1 MIVPI
6 GSGQRQAQPLPEG
19 EKIELTLAQ
28 AIEFAL
34 RNALDLD
41 VASLSYQRTG
51 FSIGVG
57 PGVFDP
63 NLTASVSAT
72 SRETPTTSSFQ
83 APASKSQR
91 FDLGIGGLTQF
102 GTEYSLGFGGV
113 RSDSPTKTTIPGYV
127 EINPT
132 FSSALTA
139 SVTQPILRGFG
150 RDVNTRL
157 VVQSRLAQDA
167 SAWDFVASVQTA
179 VQLVENAYWD
189 LVYANANLES
199 KKEALDRAND
209 FNRIT
214 KIKIDVG
221 ALAPIEIVQT
231 EVTIAQREQEII
243 LAEGQIGDAQD
254 RLKRLLNVTDLSTW
268 SRPIVP
274 TDKPAEEKIEI
285 DVEAGIRSAIEV
297 RPEVK
302 QALVNIESKKIS
314 LVYNRNELKPRLD
327 ARGAYGLSGV
337 GFNNDVVKEGS
348 SYSDAFSQIGSWDY
362 PNWSIGLN
370 FAVPLR
376 NRTAKANAAIA
387 ATDLELAVTN
397 LALLKQNLSLE
408 VRTAARNVDTARRS
422 VAAAKKARELAD
434 RNLDAERKKFDNG
447 MTTSFTVA
455 QVQNDLTTA
464 RSNEL
469 LAIAGYLKSMVSWHK
484 AVGDLLPDQ
493 ERRAGRPARVD
504 GEDRRRRGRARERRR
519 TRRRPDGA
527 GRAGAGDLS
536 LLRARRNLHEPRE
549 HVRGA
554 RPPSHLVAP
563 AAPLARRDRGR
574 RPRLDPEDRHGADVP
589 RDVRGPRR
597 EDGAVDVGPADP
609 RDGRPFRPDVPRRPR
624 PGRSRPRR

>member
-1 MIVPI
+1 MNIDDRERRFPRRAAAAALLALTPFWNGTALATDAGNRVVVPI

-19 EKIELTLAQ
+19 ERIELTLAQ
-28 AIEFAL
+28 AIELAL

-41 VASLSYQRTG
+41 VASLSYQRSG
-51 FSIGVG
+51 FGIGAAEG
-57 PGVFDP
+57 IFDP
-63 NLTASVSAT
+63 NVTASASAS

-83 APASKSQR
+83 SPASTSQR
-91 FDLGIGGLTQF
+91 FDFGIGGLTEL
-102 GTEYSLGFGGV
+102 GTEYSLGFGGT
-113 RSDSPTKTTIPGYV
+113 RSDSPTRTTIPGYV

-132 FSSALTA
+132 FSTGLTA
-139 SVTQPILRGFG
+139 SVNQPLLRGFG

-157 VVQSRLAQDA
+157 VVQSRLLQDS

-189 LVYANANLES
+189 LVYALANLDS
-199 KKEALDRAND
+199 KREALDRAND

-268 SRPIVP
+268 NRPIVP

-285 DVEAGIRSAIEV
+285 DVEAGIRSALDV

-302 QALVNIESKKIS
+302 QALVNIESRKVS

-327 ARGAYGLSGV
+327 ARGTYGLSGV
-337 GFNNDVVKEGS
+337 GFNNDTVKDGS

-370 FAVPLR
+370 FSVPLR

-397 LALLKQNLSLE
+397 LALLKQNVALE

-484 AVGDLLPDQ
+484 AVGDLLPTKNV
-493 ERRAGRPARVD
+493 ELAGLPVSMEKTAEE
-504 GEDRRRRGRARERRR
+504 G
-519 TRRRPDGA
+519 
-527 GRAGAGDLS
+527 
-536 LLRARRNLHEPRE
+536 
-549 HVRGA
+549 
-554 RPPSHLVAP
+554 
-563 AAPLARRDRGR
+563 
-574 RPRLDPEDRHGADVP
+574 
-589 RDVRGPRR
+589 
-597 EDGAVDVGPADP
+597 
-609 RDGRPFRPDVPRRPR
+609 
-624 PGRSRPRR
+624 SRP

>member
-1 MIVPI
+1 LKIEDRERRFPRRAAAAALLALTPFWNGAALAVDAGARISVPI
-6 GSGQRQAQPLPEG
+6 GSGQRQAQALPEG
-19 EKIELTLAQ
+19 EKIELSLAQ
-28 AIEFAL
+28 AIELAL

-41 VASLSYQRTG
+41 VASLSYQRSG
-51 FSIGVG
+51 FGIGAAAG
-57 PGVFDP
+57 LFDP
-63 NLTASVSAT
+63 SVTAGVSAS

-83 APASKSQR
+83 APASQSQR
-91 FDLGIGGLTQF
+91 FDLGIGGLTEL

-132 FSSALTA
+132 FSSSLTA
-139 SVTQPILRGFG
+139 TVTQPLLRGFG

-157 VVQSRLAQDA
+157 VVQSRLAQDS
-167 SAWDFVASVQTA
+167 SAWDFVATVQNA

-189 LVYANANLES
+189 LVYANANLEA
-199 KKEALDRAND
+199 KREALERAVD

-254 RLKRLLNVTDLSTW
+254 RLKRLLNVTDLSAW
-268 SRPIVP
+268 NRPIVP
-274 TDKPAEEKIEI
+274 TDKPSEEKVEI
-285 DVEAGIRSAIEV
+285 DVEAGIRSALEV

-302 QALVNIESKKIS
+302 QALVDIESRKINV
-314 LVYNRNELKPRLD
+314 VYNRNELKPRLD
-327 ARGAYGLSGV
+327 ARGTYGLSGV
-337 GFNNDVVKEGS
+337 GFNNDAVKEGS

-370 FAVPLR
+370 FSVPLR

-387 ATDLELAVTN
+387 ATDLELANTN
-397 LALLKQNLSLE
+397 LALLKQNLALE

-469 LAIAGYLKSMVSWHK
+469 LAIAGYLKSMVAWHK
-484 AVGDLLPDQ
+484 AVGDLLPSKNV
-493 ERRAGRPARVD
+493 EVAGLPVASMEKSAEV
-504 GEDRRRRGRARERRR
+504 E
-519 TRRRPDGA
+519 
-527 GRAGAGDLS
+527 
-536 LLRARRNLHEPRE
+536 
-549 HVRGA
+549 A
-554 RPPSHLVAP
+554 RP
-563 AAPLARRDRGR
+563 
-574 RPRLDPEDRHGADVP
+574 
-589 RDVRGPRR
+589 
-597 EDGAVDVGPADP
+597 
-609 RDGRPFRPDVPRRPR
+609 
-624 PGRSRPRR
+624 

>member
-1 MIVPI
+1 MNIDNRECRFPRRAAAAALLALTPFWNGTALGTDAGTRVVVPI

-19 EKIELTLAQ
+19 DRIELSLPQ
-28 AIEFAL
+28 AIELAL

-51 FSIGVG
+51 FGIGAASG
-57 PGVFDP
+57 IFDP
-63 NLTASVSAT
+63 SVTASVNTS

-91 FDLGIGGLTQF
+91 FDLGIGGLTEL
-102 GTEYSLGFGGV
+102 GTQYSLGFGGV

-132 FSSALTA
+132 FSAGLTA
-139 SVTQPILRGFG
+139 SVTQPLLQGFG

-189 LVYANANLES
+189 LVYALANLDS
-199 KKEALDRAND
+199 KKEGLDRAND

-214 KIKIDVG
+214 RIKIDVG
-221 ALAPIEIVQT
+221 ALAPIEVVQT

-268 SRPIVP
+268 NRPIVP
-274 TDKPAEEKIEI
+274 TDKPGEEKVEI
-285 DVEAGIRSAIEV
+285 DVEAGIRSALEV

-302 QALVNIESKKIS
+302 QALIDIESRKIS

-327 ARGAYGLSGV
+327 AKGAYGLSGV

-370 FAVPLR
+370 FAIPLR
-376 NRTAKANAAIA
+376 NRTAKANVAIA
-387 ATDLELAVTN
+387 LTDLELSRTG
-397 LALLKQNLSLE
+397 LALLKQNITLE

-422 VAAAKKARELAD
+422 VAAARKARELAD
-434 RNLDAERKKFDNG
+434 RNLDAEQKKFDNG

-469 LAIAGYLKSMVSWHK
+469 LAIAGYLKSMVSWHR
-484 AVGDLLPDQ
+484 AVGDLLPTKHV
-493 ERRAGRPARVD
+493 EIAGLPVSMD
-504 GEDRRRRGRARERRR
+504 K
-519 TRRRPDGA
+519 GA
-527 GRAGAGDLS
+527 
-536 LLRARRNLHEPRE
+536 EE
-549 HVRGA
+549 GA
-554 RPPSHLVAP
+554 RP
-563 AAPLARRDRGR
+563 
-574 RPRLDPEDRHGADVP
+574 
-589 RDVRGPRR
+589 
-597 EDGAVDVGPADP
+597 
-609 RDGRPFRPDVPRRPR
+609 
-624 PGRSRPRR
+624 

>member
-1 MIVPI
+1 LNIDDRERRFPRRAAAAALLALTPFWSGAALAADPGARVIVPI

-51 FSIGVG
+51 FSIGSAE
-57 PGVFDP
+57 GVFDP
-63 NLTASVSAT
+63 NLTASAEVT

-91 FDLGIGGLTQF
+91 FDLGIGGLTEF
-102 GTEYSLGFGGV
+102 GTEYSLGFAGV

-132 FSSALTA
+132 FSSGMTA
-139 SVTQPILRGFG
+139 SVNQPLLRGFG

-231 EVTIAQREQEII
+231 EVTVAQREQEII

-274 TDKPAEEKIEI
+274 TDKPAEERVEI

-302 QALVNIESKKIS
+302 QALIDIESKKIS

-327 ARGAYGLSGV
+327 ARGGYGLSGV
-337 GFNNDVVKEGS
+337 GYNNDLVTDGS
-348 SYSDAFSQIGSWDY
+348 RYFDAFSQIGSWDY
-362 PNWSIGLN
+362 PNWSAGLY
-370 FAVPLR
+370 FSVPLR

-387 ATDLELAVTN
+387 ATDLDLARTN

-455 QVQNDLTTA
+455 QVQNDLTSA

-469 LAIAGYLKSMVSWHK
+469 LAIAGYLKAMVSWHK
-484 AVGDLLPDQ
+484 AVGDLLPTKNV
-493 ERRAGRPARVD
+493 ELAGLPVSMEKTAK
-504 GEDRRRRGRARERRR
+504 E
-519 TRRRPDGA
+519 GA
-527 GRAGAGDLS
+527 Q
-536 LLRARRNLHEPRE
+536 P
-549 HVRGA
+549 
-554 RPPSHLVAP
+554 
-563 AAPLARRDRGR
+563 
-574 RPRLDPEDRHGADVP
+574 
-589 RDVRGPRR
+589 
-597 EDGAVDVGPADP
+597 
-609 RDGRPFRPDVPRRPR
+609 
-624 PGRSRPRR
+624 

>member
-1 MIVPI
+1 MNIDDRERRFPRRAAAAALLALTPFWNGAALATDPGARVIVPI
-6 GSGQRQAQPLPEG
+6 GSGQRQAQPLPAG

-51 FSIGVG
+51 FSIGSAS
-57 PGVFDP
+57 GVFDP
-63 NLTASVSAT
+63 NVTAALNAT

-91 FDLGIGGLTQF
+91 FDLGINGLTEI
-102 GTEYSLGFGGV
+102 GTQYSLGFAGV

-132 FSSALTA
+132 LSSGLTA
-139 SVTQPILRGFG
+139 SVTQPLLQGFG
-150 RDVNTRL
+150 RDVNTTL
-157 VVQSRLAQDA
+157 VVQARLGQDA
-167 SAWDFVASVQTA
+167 SAWDFVASVQNA

-274 TDKPAEEKIEI
+274 TDRPAEEKIEI

-302 QALVNIESKKIS
+302 QALINIESKKVS
-314 LVYNRNELKPRLD
+314 VAYNRNQLKPRLD
-327 ARGAYGLSGV
+327 AKGAYGLSGV
-337 GFNNDVVKEGS
+337 GYNNDVVKEGS
-348 SYSDAFSQIGSWDY
+348 SYSDAFSQIWSFDY

-370 FAVPLR
+370 FAIPLG

-387 ATDLELAVTN
+387 ATDLDLATTN

-469 LAIAGYLKSMVSWHK
+469 LAISGYLKAMVSWHK
-484 AVGDLLPDQ
+484 AVGDLLSVKNV
-493 ERRAGRPARVD
+493 EVAGLPSTMQKPVA
-504 GEDRRRRGRARERRR
+504 EE
-519 TRRRPDGA
+519 
-527 GRAGAGDLS
+527 
-536 LLRARRNLHEPRE
+536 
-549 HVRGA
+549 GA
-554 RPPSHLVAP
+554 RP
-563 AAPLARRDRGR
+563 
-574 RPRLDPEDRHGADVP
+574 
-589 RDVRGPRR
+589 
-597 EDGAVDVGPADP
+597 
-609 RDGRPFRPDVPRRPR
+609 
-624 PGRSRPRR
+624 

>member
-1 MIVPI
+1 LKIDDRERRFPRRAAAAALLALTPFWNGAALATGAVGVVTVPI
-6 GSGQRQAQPLPEG
+6 ESGKRQAQPLPDG
-19 EKIELTLAQ
+19 EKIELSLSQ
-28 AIEFAL
+28 AIELAL

-41 VASLSYQRTG
+41 VSSLNYQRVG
-51 FSIGVG
+51 FSIGSASG
-57 PGVFDP
+57 IFDP
-63 NLTASVSAT
+63 NLTASVGAD
-72 SRETPTTSSFQ
+72 SRKSPQTSSFQ
-83 APASKSQR
+83 SLAAESQSY
-91 FDLGIGGLTQF
+91 DLGIAGLTQI
-102 GTEYSLGFGGV
+102 GTQYSLGFGGT
-113 RSDSPTKTTIPGYV
+113 RSDAPTTTNIPGYIQV
-127 EINPT
+127 NPT
-132 FSSALTA
+132 FGAGVTA
-139 SVTQPILRGFG
+139 SVTQPLLKGFG

-157 VVQSRLAQDA
+157 VVQSRLARDS
-167 SAWDFVASVQTA
+167 SAWSFVATVQNA

-199 KKEALDRAND
+199 KREALDRAKD

-274 TDKPAEEKIEI
+274 TDKPAEEKVEI
-285 DVEAGIRSAIEV
+285 DVEAGIQTAIEG

-302 QALVNIESKKIS
+302 QALVDIESKKVS
-314 LVYNRNELKPRLD
+314 VVYNRNQLKPRLD
-327 ARGAYGLSGV
+327 AKGSYGLSGV
-337 GFNNDVVKEGS
+337 GFNNDAIREGS
-348 SYSDAFSQIGSWDY
+348 SYSDAYYQIRDFDY
-362 PNWSIGLN
+362 PNWSVGLN
-370 FAVPLR
+370 FAVPIG

-387 ATDLELAVTN
+387 ATDLDLARTN

-484 AVGDLLPDQ
+484 AVGDLLAVKNVQVAGLP
-493 ERRAGRPARVD
+493 EEMHKAPEEGGRP
-504 GEDRRRRGRARERRR
+504 
-519 TRRRPDGA
+519 
-527 GRAGAGDLS
+527 
-536 LLRARRNLHEPRE
+536 
-549 HVRGA
+549 
-554 RPPSHLVAP
+554 
-563 AAPLARRDRGR
+563 
-574 RPRLDPEDRHGADVP
+574 
-589 RDVRGPRR
+589 
-597 EDGAVDVGPADP
+597 
-609 RDGRPFRPDVPRRPR
+609 
-624 PGRSRPRR
+624 

>member
-1 MIVPI
+1 MNIDDRGRRFPRRAAAAALLALSPFWSGAALAVEPGARVVVPI
-6 GSGQRQAQPLPEG
+6 GSGQRQAQPLPQG

-41 VASLSYQRTG
+41 VASLTYQRTG
-51 FSIGVG
+51 FTIGAAS
-57 PGVFDP
+57 GVFDP
-63 NLTASVSAT
+63 NLTASVGAD
-72 SRETPTTSSFQ
+72 SRKSPQTSSFQ
-83 APASKSQR
+83 SLAEESQS
-91 FDLGIGGLTQF
+91 FDLGISGLTQI
-102 GTEYSLGFGGV
+102 GTEYSLGFGGT
-113 RSDSPTKTTIPGYV
+113 RSDSPTTTTIPGYV
-127 EINPT
+127 QVNPT
-132 FSSALTA
+132 FGTGLTA
-139 SVTQPILRGFG
+139 SVTQPLLRGFG

-157 VVQSRLAQDA
+157 VVQSRLAQDS
-167 SAWDFVASVQTA
+167 SAWDFVATIQNA

-199 KKEALDRAND
+199 KREALDRAKD

-268 SRPIVP
+268 NRPIVP
-274 TDKPAEEKIEI
+274 MDKPAEEKLDI
-285 DVEAGIRSAIEV
+285 DVEAGIESALQV

-314 LVYNRNELKPRLD
+314 VVYNRNQLKPRLD
-327 ARGAYGLSGV
+327 AKGTYGLSGV
-337 GFNNDVVKEGS
+337 GFNNDAIRDGS
-348 SYSDAFSQIGSWDY
+348 SYSDAFYQIRNFDY
-362 PNWSIGLN
+362 PNWAVGLN
-370 FAVPLR
+370 FAVPIG

-387 ATDLELAVTN
+387 ATDLDLANTS

-422 VAAAKKARELAD
+422 VAAAKKARELAE

-484 AVGDLLPDQ
+484 AVGDLLTVKNV
-493 ERRAGRPARVD
+493 EVAGLPVSMVKVA
-504 GEDRRRRGRARERRR
+504 EE
-519 TRRRPDGA
+519 
-527 GRAGAGDLS
+527 
-536 LLRARRNLHEPRE
+536 
-549 HVRGA
+549 GA
-554 RPPSHLVAP
+554 RP
-563 AAPLARRDRGR
+563 
-574 RPRLDPEDRHGADVP
+574 
-589 RDVRGPRR
+589 
-597 EDGAVDVGPADP
+597 
-609 RDGRPFRPDVPRRPR
+609 
-624 PGRSRPRR
+624 

>member
-1 MIVPI
+1 MNIDDRERRFPRRAAAAVLLALTPFWNGAALATDPGARVIVPI

-19 EKIELTLAQ
+19 ERIELTLAQ

-51 FSIGVG
+51 FSIGSAQG
-57 PGVFDP
+57 AFDP
-63 NLTASVSAT
+63 SVTADVTAN

-83 APASKSQR
+83 SPASTSQR
-91 FDLGIGGLTQF
+91 FDFGIGGLTEL
-102 GTEYSLGFGGV
+102 GTEYSLGFGGI

-132 FSSALTA
+132 FSSSLTA
-139 SVTQPILRGFG
+139 SVNQPLLRGFG
-150 RDVNTRL
+150 RDVNTRF
-157 VVQSRLAQDA
+157 VVQSRLGQDA
-167 SAWDFVASVQTA
+167 SAWDFVASVQNA

-199 KKEALDRAND
+199 KKEALDRAMD

-221 ALAPIEIVQT
+221 ALAPIEVVQT

-274 TDKPAEEKIEI
+274 TDKPSEEKVEI

-302 QALVNIESKKIS
+302 QALINIESKKIS
-314 LVYNRNELKPRLD
+314 VVYNRNELKPRLD
-327 ARGAYGLSGV
+327 ARGTYGLSGV

-348 SYSDAFSQIGSWDY
+348 KYSDAFSQVGGFDY
-362 PNWSIGLN
+362 PNWSIGLS
-370 FAVPLR
+370 FSVPLW
-376 NRTAKANAAIA
+376 NRTARANAAIA
-387 ATDLELAVTN
+387 ATDLDLAQTN

-469 LAIAGYLKSMVSWHK
+469 LAIAGYLKSMVSWHR
-484 AVGDLLPDQ
+484 AVGDLLPAKNV
-493 ERRAGRPARVD
+493 EIAGLPTAIQ
-504 GEDRRRRGRARERRR
+504 A
-519 TRRRPDGA
+519 P
-527 GRAGAGDLS
+527 
-536 LLRARRNLHEPRE
+536 
-549 HVRGA
+549 
-554 RPPSHLVAP
+554 VAKE
-563 AAPLARRDRGR
+563 G
-574 RPRLDPEDRHGADVP
+574 
-589 RDVRGPRR
+589 
-597 EDGAVDVGPADP
+597 
-609 RDGRPFRPDVPRRPR
+609 
-624 PGRSRPRR
+624 SRP

>member
-1 MIVPI
+1 MKIEDRERRFPRRAAAAALLALTPFWNGAALAVDAGARISVPI
-6 GSGQRQAQPLPEG
+6 GSGQRQAQALPEG
-19 EKIELTLAQ
+19 EKIELSLAQ
-28 AIEFAL
+28 AIELAL

-41 VASLSYQRTG
+41 VASLSYQRSG
-51 FSIGVG
+51 FGIGAAAG
-57 PGVFDP
+57 LFDP
-63 NLTASVSAT
+63 SVTAGVSAS

-83 APASKSQR
+83 APASQSQR
-91 FDLGIGGLTQF
+91 FDLGIGGLTEL

-132 FSSALTA
+132 FSSSLTA
-139 SVTQPILRGFG
+139 TVTQPLLRGFG

-157 VVQSRLAQDA
+157 VVQSRLAQDS
-167 SAWDFVASVQTA
+167 SAWDFVATVQNA

-189 LVYANANLES
+189 LVYANANLEA
-199 KKEALDRAND
+199 KREALERAVD

-231 EVTIAQREQEII
+231 EVTIAQREQV
-243 LAEGQIGDAQD
+243 
-254 RLKRLLNVTDLSTW
+254 NVTDLSAW
-268 SRPIVP
+268 NRPIVP
-274 TDKPAEEKIEI
+274 TDKPSEEKVEI
-285 DVEAGIRSAIEV
+285 DVEAGIRSALEV

-302 QALVNIESKKIS
+302 QALVDIESRKINV
-314 LVYNRNELKPRLD
+314 VYNRNELKPRLD
-327 ARGAYGLSGV
+327 ARGTYGLSGV
-337 GFNNDVVKEGS
+337 GFNNDAVKEGS

-370 FAVPLR
+370 FSVPLR

-387 ATDLELAVTN
+387 ATDLELANTN
-397 LALLKQNLSLE
+397 LALLKQNLALE

-469 LAIAGYLKSMVSWHK
+469 LAIAGYLKSMVAWHK
-484 AVGDLLPDQ
+484 AVGDLLPSKNV
-493 ERRAGRPARVD
+493 EVAGLPVASMEKSAEV
-504 GEDRRRRGRARERRR
+504 E
-519 TRRRPDGA
+519 
-527 GRAGAGDLS
+527 
-536 LLRARRNLHEPRE
+536 
-549 HVRGA
+549 A
-554 RPPSHLVAP
+554 RP
-563 AAPLARRDRGR
+563 
-574 RPRLDPEDRHGADVP
+574 
-589 RDVRGPRR
+589 
-597 EDGAVDVGPADP
+597 
-609 RDGRPFRPDVPRRPR
+609 
-624 PGRSRPRR
+624 

>member
-1 MIVPI
+1 MNIDDRERRFPRRAAAAALLVLTPFWNGAALAADPGARVTVPI

-41 VASLSYQRTG
+41 VASLSYQRMG
-51 FSIGVG
+51 FTIGSFQG
-57 PGVFDP
+57 AFDP
-63 NLTASVSAT
+63 SVTASVTAN

-83 APASKSQR
+83 AAASTSQR
-91 FDLGIGGLTQF
+91 FDLGIAGLTEI

-132 FSSALTA
+132 FSSSLTA
-139 SVTQPILRGFG
+139 SVTQPLLRGFG

-274 TDKPAEEKIEI
+274 TDRPAEEKVEI

-302 QALVNIESKKIS
+302 QALIDIESKKIS

-327 ARGAYGLSGV
+327 ARGGYGLSGV
-337 GFNNDVVKEGS
+337 GYNNDVVKEGS
-348 SYSDAFSQIGSWDY
+348 SYTDAFSQIGGFDY

-370 FAVPLR
+370 FSVPLR

-387 ATDLELAVTN
+387 AMDLDLARTN

-464 RSNEL
+464 SSNEL
-469 LAIAGYLKSMVSWHK
+469 LAIAGYLKAMVSWHK
-484 AVGDLLPDQ
+484 AVGDLLPAKNV
-493 ERRAGRPARVD
+493 ELAGLPVSMEKIA
-504 GEDRRRRGRARERRR
+504 EE
-519 TRRRPDGA
+519 GA
-527 GRAGAGDLS
+527 Q
-536 LLRARRNLHEPRE
+536 P
-549 HVRGA
+549 
-554 RPPSHLVAP
+554 
-563 AAPLARRDRGR
+563 
-574 RPRLDPEDRHGADVP
+574 
-589 RDVRGPRR
+589 
-597 EDGAVDVGPADP
+597 
-609 RDGRPFRPDVPRRPR
+609 
-624 PGRSRPRR
+624 

>member
-1 MIVPI
+1 MKIDDRERRFPRRAAAAALLALTPFWNGAALATGAVGVVTVPI
-6 GSGQRQAQPLPEG
+6 ESGKRQAQPLPDG
-19 EKIELTLAQ
+19 EKIELSLSQ
-28 AIEFAL
+28 AIELAL

-41 VASLSYQRTG
+41 VSSLNYQRVG
-51 FSIGVG
+51 FSIGSASG
-57 PGVFDP
+57 IFDP
-63 NLTASVSAT
+63 NLTASVGAD
-72 SRETPTTSSFQ
+72 SRKSPQTSSFQ
-83 APASKSQR
+83 SLAAESQSY
-91 FDLGIGGLTQF
+91 DLGIAGLTQI
-102 GTEYSLGFGGV
+102 GTQYSLGFGGT
-113 RSDSPTKTTIPGYV
+113 RSDAPTTTNIPGYIQV
-127 EINPT
+127 NPT
-132 FSSALTA
+132 FGAGVTA
-139 SVTQPILRGFG
+139 SVTQPLLKGFG

-157 VVQSRLAQDA
+157 VVQSRLARDS
-167 SAWDFVASVQTA
+167 SAWSFVATVQNA

-199 KKEALDRAND
+199 KREALDRAKD

-274 TDKPAEEKIEI
+274 TDKPAEEKVEI
-285 DVEAGIRSAIEV
+285 DVEAGIQTAIEG

-302 QALVNIESKKIS
+302 QALVDIESKKVS
-314 LVYNRNELKPRLD
+314 VVYNRNQLKPRLD
-327 ARGAYGLSGV
+327 AKGSYGLSGV
-337 GFNNDVVKEGS
+337 GFNNDAIREGS
-348 SYSDAFSQIGSWDY
+348 SYSDAYYQIRDFDY
-362 PNWSIGLN
+362 PNWSVGLN
-370 FAVPLR
+370 FAVPIG

-387 ATDLELAVTN
+387 ATDLDLARTN

-484 AVGDLLPDQ
+484 AVGDLLAVKNVQVAGLP
-493 ERRAGRPARVD
+493 EEMHKAPEEGGRP
-504 GEDRRRRGRARERRR
+504 
-519 TRRRPDGA
+519 
-527 GRAGAGDLS
+527 
-536 LLRARRNLHEPRE
+536 
-549 HVRGA
+549 
-554 RPPSHLVAP
+554 
-563 AAPLARRDRGR
+563 
-574 RPRLDPEDRHGADVP
+574 
-589 RDVRGPRR
+589 
-597 EDGAVDVGPADP
+597 
-609 RDGRPFRPDVPRRPR
+609 
-624 PGRSRPRR
+624 

>member
-1 MIVPI
+1 MNIDDRERRFPRRAAAAALLALTPFWSGAALAADPGARVIVPI

-51 FSIGVG
+51 FSIGSAS
-57 PGVFDP
+57 GVFDP
-63 NLTASVSAT
+63 NLTGSVNAT

-91 FDLGIGGLTQF
+91 FDLGIGGLTEF

-132 FSSALTA
+132 FSSSLTA

-157 VVQSRLAQDA
+157 VVQSRLGQDA
-167 SAWDFVASVQTA
+167 AAWDFVASVQTA

-199 KKEALDRAND
+199 KKEALDRAKD

-268 SRPIVP
+268 NRPIVP
-274 TDKPAEEKIEI
+274 TDRPAEEKVEI

-302 QALVNIESKKIS
+302 QALINIESRKIS

-327 ARGAYGLSGV
+327 ARGGYGLSGV
-337 GFNNDVVKEGS
+337 GYNNDLVKEGS

-362 PNWSIGLN
+362 PNWSVGLN
-370 FAVPLR
+370 FSVPLR

-387 ATDLELAVTN
+387 ATDLDLARTN

-455 QVQNDLTTA
+455 QVQNDLTSA

-484 AVGDLLPDQ
+484 AVGDLLPTKNV
-493 ERRAGRPARVD
+493 ELAG
-504 GEDRRRRGRARERRR
+504 
-519 TRRRPDGA
+519 
-527 GRAGAGDLS
+527 L
-536 LLRARRNLHEPRE
+536 
-549 HVRGA
+549 
-554 RPPSHLVAP
+554 
-563 AAPLARRDRGR
+563 
-574 RPRLDPEDRHGADVP
+574 
-589 RDVRGPRR
+589 
-597 EDGAVDVGPADP
+597 
-609 RDGRPFRPDVPRRPR
+609 
-624 PGRSRPRR
+624 PGSMEKTAEEGTQP

>member
-1 MIVPI
+1 MNIDDRGRRFPRRAAAAALLALSPFWSGAALAAEPGARVVVPI
-6 GSGQRQAQPLPEG
+6 GSGQRQAQPLPQG

-41 VASLSYQRTG
+41 VASLTYQRTG
-51 FSIGVG
+51 FTIGAAE
-57 PGVFDP
+57 GVFDP
-63 NLTASVSAT
+63 NLTASIAAD
-72 SRETPTTSSFQ
+72 SRKSPQTSSFQ
-83 APASKSQR
+83 SLAEESQS
-91 FDLGIGGLTQF
+91 FDLGISGLTQI
-102 GTEYSLGFGGV
+102 GTEYSLGFGGT
-113 RSDSPTKTTIPGYV
+113 RSDSPTTTTIPGYV
-127 EINPT
+127 QVNPT
-132 FSSALTA
+132 FGTGLTA
-139 SVTQPILRGFG
+139 SVTQPLLRGFG

-157 VVQSRLAQDA
+157 VVQSRLAQDS
-167 SAWDFVASVQTA
+167 SAWDFVATIQNA

-199 KKEALDRAND
+199 KREALDRAKD

-268 SRPIVP
+268 NRPIVP
-274 TDKPAEEKIEI
+274 MDKPAEEKLEI
-285 DVEAGIRSAIEV
+285 DVEAGIESALQV

-314 LVYNRNELKPRLD
+314 VVYNRNQLKPRLD
-327 ARGAYGLSGV
+327 AKGTYGLSGV
-337 GFNNDVVKEGS
+337 GFNNDAIRDGS
-348 SYSDAFSQIGSWDY
+348 SYSDAFYQIRNFDY
-362 PNWSIGLN
+362 PNWAVGLN
-370 FAVPLR
+370 FAVPIG

-387 ATDLELAVTN
+387 ATDLDLANTN

-422 VAAAKKARELAD
+422 VAAAKKARELAE

-484 AVGDLLPDQ
+484 AVGDLLTVKNV
-493 ERRAGRPARVD
+493 EVAGLPVSMVKVA
-504 GEDRRRRGRARERRR
+504 EE
-519 TRRRPDGA
+519 
-527 GRAGAGDLS
+527 
-536 LLRARRNLHEPRE
+536 
-549 HVRGA
+549 GA
-554 RPPSHLVAP
+554 RP
-563 AAPLARRDRGR
+563 
-574 RPRLDPEDRHGADVP
+574 
-589 RDVRGPRR
+589 
-597 EDGAVDVGPADP
+597 
-609 RDGRPFRPDVPRRPR
+609 
-624 PGRSRPRR
+624 

>member
-1 MIVPI
+1 MNIDDRGHRFPRRAAAAALLALSPFWSGVALAADPAARVVVPI
-6 GSGQRQAQPLPEG
+6 ESGQRKSQPLPEG
-19 EKIELTLAQ
+19 DRIELTLAQ
-28 AIEFAL
+28 AIELAL

-41 VASLSYQRTG
+41 VASLSYQRSG
-51 FSIGVG
+51 FGIGAASG
-57 PGVFDP
+57 IFDP
-63 NLTASVSAT
+63 NVTASVNAS

-83 APASKSQR
+83 APASTSQR
-91 FDLGIGGLTQF
+91 FDLGIGGLTEL
-102 GTEYSLGFGGV
+102 GTEYSLGFGGT
-113 RSDSPTKTTIPGYV
+113 RSDSPTRTTIPGYV

-132 FSSALTA
+132 FSAGLTA

-157 VVQSRLAQDA
+157 VVQSRLLQDS

-189 LVYANANLES
+189 LVYALANLDS

-268 SRPIVP
+268 NRPIVP
-274 TDKPAEEKIEI
+274 TDRPAEEKIDI
-285 DVEAGIRSAIEV
+285 DVEAGIRSALEA

-302 QALVNIESKKIS
+302 QALVNIESRKVS

-327 ARGAYGLSGV
+327 AKGAYGLSGV
-337 GFNNDVVKEGS
+337 GFNNDTVKEGS

-370 FAVPLR
+370 FSVPLR

-397 LALLKQNLSLE
+397 LALLKQNLALE

-484 AVGDLLPDQ
+484 AVGDLLPTKNV
-493 ERRAGRPARVD
+493 ELAGLPVSMEKSAEE
-504 GEDRRRRGRARERRR
+504 G
-519 TRRRPDGA
+519 
-527 GRAGAGDLS
+527 
-536 LLRARRNLHEPRE
+536 
-549 HVRGA
+549 
-554 RPPSHLVAP
+554 
-563 AAPLARRDRGR
+563 
-574 RPRLDPEDRHGADVP
+574 
-589 RDVRGPRR
+589 
-597 EDGAVDVGPADP
+597 
-609 RDGRPFRPDVPRRPR
+609 
-624 PGRSRPRR
+624 SRP

>member
-1 MIVPI
+1 M
-6 GSGQRQAQPLPEG
+6 
-19 EKIELTLAQ
+19 
-28 AIEFAL
+28 
-34 RNALDLD
+34 
-41 VASLSYQRTG
+41 
-51 FSIGVG
+51 
-57 PGVFDP
+57 
-63 NLTASVSAT
+63 
-72 SRETPTTSSFQ
+72 
-83 APASKSQR
+83 
-91 FDLGIGGLTQF
+91 
-102 GTEYSLGFGGV
+102 
-113 RSDSPTKTTIPGYV
+113 
-127 EINPT
+127 
-132 FSSALTA
+132 
-139 SVTQPILRGFG
+139 
-150 RDVNTRL
+150 NTRL
-157 VVQSRLAQDA
+157 IVQSRLGQDA
-167 SAWDFVASVQTA
+167 AAWDFVASVQTA

-189 LVYANANLES
+189 LVYSLANLES

-274 TDKPAEEKIEI
+274 TDKPSEEKIAI

-314 LVYNRNELKPRLD
+314 VVYNRNELKPRLD

-370 FAVPLR
+370 FAIPLG

-387 ATDLELAVTN
+387 ATDLELATTN

-469 LAIAGYLKSMVSWHK
+469 LAIAGYLKSMVSWHR
-484 AVGDLLPDQ
+484 AVGDLLPTKNV
-493 ERRAGRPARVD
+493 EIAGLPNAMTRACG
-504 GEDRRRRGRARERRR
+504 GGG
-519 TRRRPDGA
+519 GA
-527 GRAGAGDLS
+527 PVTES
-536 LLRARRNLHEPRE
+536 EP
-549 HVRGA
+549 G
-554 RPPSHLVAP
+554 VAP
-563 AAPLARRDRGR
+563 AAPGGPDPGLSPFSALAGTFTSPANTFAGLVR
-574 RPRLDPEDRHGADVP
+574 RPTWWLPLLLWLVGIAVVVYVSTPKIDMERTF
-589 RDVRGPRR
+589 R
-597 EDGAVDVGPADP
+597 EMFEARAAKTGQSMSDQQIRELVA
-609 RDGRPFRPDVPRRPR
+609 
-624 PGRSRPRR
+624 RSDKTP

>member
-1 MIVPI
+1 MNIDDRERRFPRRAAAAALLALTPFWNGTALAADPGARVIVPI
-6 GSGQRQAQPLPEG
+6 GSGQRQAQPLPSG

-41 VASLSYQRTG
+41 VASLSYQRSG
-51 FSIGVG
+51 FSIGAAQG
-57 PGVFDP
+57 IFDP
-63 NLTASVSAT
+63 NVTADVSAS

-83 APASKSQR
+83 SPASTSQR
-91 FDLGIGGLTQF
+91 FEFGFGGLTQI
-102 GTEYSLGFGGV
+102 GTEYSVGFGGV
-113 RSDSPTKTTIPGYV
+113 RSDSPTKTSIPGYV

-132 FSSALTA
+132 FSSSLTA
-139 SVTQPILRGFG
+139 SVTQPLLRGFG

-157 VVQSRLAQDA
+157 VVQSRLGQDSA
-167 SAWDFVASVQTA
+167 AWDFVASVQTA

-189 LVYANANLES
+189 LVYANSNLES
-199 KKEALDRAND
+199 KKEALDRAKD

-254 RLKRLLNVTDLSTW
+254 RLKRLLNVTDLNTW

-274 TDKPAEEKIEI
+274 TDKPAEERLEI

-302 QALVNIESKKIS
+302 QALVNIESRKIN
-314 LVYNRNELKPRLD
+314 VVFNRNELKPRLD

-337 GFNNDVVKEGS
+337 GFNNDLVQPGS

-362 PNWSIGLN
+362 PNWSVGLN
-370 FAVPLR
+370 FAIPLR

-387 ATDLELAVTN
+387 ATDLELANTN

-434 RNLDAERKKFDNG
+434 RNLDAERKKFENG

-484 AVGDLLPDQ
+484 AVGDLLPTKNV
-493 ERRAGRPARVD
+493 EIAGLPNAMQAPAAV
-504 GEDRRRRGRARERRR
+504 E
-519 TRRRPDGA
+519 
-527 GRAGAGDLS
+527 
-536 LLRARRNLHEPRE
+536 
-549 HVRGA
+549 GA
-554 RPPSHLVAP
+554 RP
-563 AAPLARRDRGR
+563 
-574 RPRLDPEDRHGADVP
+574 
-589 RDVRGPRR
+589 
-597 EDGAVDVGPADP
+597 
-609 RDGRPFRPDVPRRPR
+609 
-624 PGRSRPRR
+624 

>member
-1 MIVPI
+1 LNIDDRERRFPRRAAAAALLALTPFWNGTALATDAGNRVVVPI

-19 EKIELTLAQ
+19 DRIELTLAQ
-28 AIEFAL
+28 AIELAL

-41 VASLSYQRTG
+41 VASLSYQRSG
-51 FSIGVG
+51 FGIGAAEG
-57 PGVFDP
+57 IFDP
-63 NLTASVSAT
+63 SVTAAVNAS

-83 APASKSQR
+83 APASTSQR
-91 FDLGIGGLTQF
+91 FDFGIGGLTEL
-102 GTEYSLGFGGV
+102 GTEYSLGFGGT

-132 FSSALTA
+132 FSTGLTA
-139 SVTQPILRGFG
+139 SVTQPLLRGFG

-157 VVQSRLAQDA
+157 VVQSRLLQDS

-189 LVYANANLES
+189 LVYALANLDS

-268 SRPIVP
+268 NRPIVP
-274 TDKPAEEKIEI
+274 TDKPAEERIEI
-285 DVEAGIRSAIEV
+285 DVEAGIRSALEV

-302 QALVNIESKKIS
+302 QALVNIESRKVS

-337 GFNNDVVKEGS
+337 GFNNDLVKEGS

-370 FAVPLR
+370 FSVPLR

-397 LALLKQNLSLE
+397 LALLKQNLALE

-469 LAIAGYLKSMVSWHK
+469 LAIAGYLKAMVSWHK
-484 AVGDLLPDQ
+484 AVGDLLPTKNV
-493 ERRAGRPARVD
+493 ELAGLPVSMEKSAEE
-504 GEDRRRRGRARERRR
+504 G
-519 TRRRPDGA
+519 
-527 GRAGAGDLS
+527 
-536 LLRARRNLHEPRE
+536 
-549 HVRGA
+549 
-554 RPPSHLVAP
+554 
-563 AAPLARRDRGR
+563 
-574 RPRLDPEDRHGADVP
+574 
-589 RDVRGPRR
+589 
-597 EDGAVDVGPADP
+597 
-609 RDGRPFRPDVPRRPR
+609 
-624 PGRSRPRR
+624 SRP

>member
-1 MIVPI
+1 MNIDDRERRFPRRAAAAALLALTPFWNGTALAADPGARVIVPI
-6 GSGQRQAQPLPEG
+6 GSGQRQAQPLPSG

-41 VASLSYQRTG
+41 VASLSYQRSG
-51 FSIGVG
+51 FSIGAAQ
-57 PGVFDP
+57 GVFDP
-63 NLTASVSAT
+63 NVTAAVSAS

-83 APASKSQR
+83 APASTSQR
-91 FDLGIGGLTQF
+91 FDFGFAGLTQI
-102 GTEYSLGFGGV
+102 GTEYSVGFGGV
-113 RSDSPTKTTIPGYV
+113 RSDSPTKTSIPGYV

-132 FSSALTA
+132 FSSSLTA
-139 SVTQPILRGFG
+139 SVTQPLLRGFG

-157 VVQSRLAQDA
+157 VVQSRLGQDSA
-167 SAWDFVASVQTA
+167 SWDFVASVQTA

-189 LVYANANLES
+189 LVYANSNLES
-199 KKEALDRAND
+199 KKEALDRAKD

-254 RLKRLLNVTDLSTW
+254 RLKRLLNVTDLNTW

-274 TDKPAEEKIEI
+274 TDKPAEERLEI

-302 QALVNIESKKIS
+302 QALVNIESRKIN
-314 LVYNRNELKPRLD
+314 VVFNRNELKPRLD

-337 GFNNDVVKEGS
+337 GFNNDLVEPGS

-362 PNWSIGLN
+362 PNWTVGLN
-370 FAVPLR
+370 FAIPLG
-376 NRTAKANAAIA
+376 NRTARANAAIA
-387 ATDLELAVTN
+387 ATDLELANTN

-434 RNLDAERKKFDNG
+434 RNLDAERKKFENG

-484 AVGDLLPDQ
+484 AVGDLLPTKNV
-493 ERRAGRPARVD
+493 EIAGLPNAMQAPAAV
-504 GEDRRRRGRARERRR
+504 E
-519 TRRRPDGA
+519 
-527 GRAGAGDLS
+527 
-536 LLRARRNLHEPRE
+536 
-549 HVRGA
+549 GA
-554 RPPSHLVAP
+554 RP
-563 AAPLARRDRGR
+563 
-574 RPRLDPEDRHGADVP
+574 
-589 RDVRGPRR
+589 
-597 EDGAVDVGPADP
+597 
-609 RDGRPFRPDVPRRPR
+609 
-624 PGRSRPRR
+624 

>member
-1 MIVPI
+1 MNTDDRERRFPRRAAAAALLALTPFWSGAALAAEPGARVIVPI

-34 RNALDLD
+34 RNTLDLD
-41 VASLSYQRTG
+41 VASLTYQRTG
-51 FSIGVG
+51 FSIGAASG
-57 PGVFDP
+57 AFDP
-63 NLTASVSAT
+63 SLTAAVNAS

-83 APASKSQR
+83 APASKAQR
-91 FDLGIGGLTQF
+91 FDLGIGGLTQI
-102 GTEYSLGFGGV
+102 GTEYSLGFVGE
-113 RSDSPTKTTIPGYV
+113 RSDSPTKTPIPGYV
-127 EINPT
+127 EINPKLET
-132 FSSALTA
+132 GLTA

-157 VVQSRLAQDA
+157 VVQSRLLQDA
-167 SAWDFVASVQTA
+167 SAWDFVVTIQNA

-274 TDKPAEEKIEI
+274 MDKPSEEKVTI

-302 QALVNIESKKIS
+302 QALVDIESKKVS
-314 LVYNRNELKPRLD
+314 LVFNRNELKPRLD
-327 ARGAYGLSGV
+327 AKGSYGLAGV
-337 GFNNDVVKEGS
+337 GYNNDAVTEGS
-348 SYSDAFSQIGSWDY
+348 SYSGAISQIGSVDY
-362 PNWSIGLN
+362 PNWSIGLA
-370 FAVPLR
+370 FSVPLG

-387 ATDLELAVTN
+387 ATDLDLANTN

-422 VAAAKKARELAD
+422 VAAAKKGRELAD

-455 QVQNDLTTA
+455 QVQNDLSTA

-484 AVGDLLPDQ
+484 AVGDLLQVKNVEIAGLPVPI
-493 ERRAGRPARVD
+493 ERAAA
-504 GEDRRRRGRARERRR
+504 EE
-519 TRRRPDGA
+519 
-527 GRAGAGDLS
+527 
-536 LLRARRNLHEPRE
+536 
-549 HVRGA
+549 GA
-554 RPPSHLVAP
+554 RP
-563 AAPLARRDRGR
+563 
-574 RPRLDPEDRHGADVP
+574 
-589 RDVRGPRR
+589 
-597 EDGAVDVGPADP
+597 
-609 RDGRPFRPDVPRRPR
+609 
-624 PGRSRPRR
+624 

>member
-1 MIVPI
+1 MNIDDRGRRFPRRAAAAALLALTPFWSGAALAAEPGARVIVPI
-6 GSGQRQAQPLPEG
+6 GSGQRQAQPLPSG

-41 VASLSYQRTG
+41 VASLSYQRSG
-51 FSIGVG
+51 FSIGAAQG
-57 PGVFDP
+57 IFDP
-63 NLTASVSAT
+63 NVTADVSAS

-83 APASKSQR
+83 SPASTSQR
-91 FDLGIGGLTQF
+91 FEFGFGGLTQI
-102 GTEYSLGFGGV
+102 GTEYSVGFGGV
-113 RSDSPTKTTIPGYV
+113 RSDSPTKTSIPGYV

-132 FSSALTA
+132 FSSSLTA
-139 SVTQPILRGFG
+139 SVTQPLLRGFG

-157 VVQSRLAQDA
+157 VVQSRLGQDSA
-167 SAWDFVASVQTA
+167 AWDFVASVQTA

-189 LVYANANLES
+189 LVYANSNLES
-199 KKEALDRAND
+199 KKEALDRAKD

-254 RLKRLLNVTDLSTW
+254 RLKRLLNVTDLNTW

-274 TDKPAEEKIEI
+274 TDKPAEERLEI

-314 LVYNRNELKPRLD
+314 VVYNRNELKPRLD

-337 GFNNDVVKEGS
+337 GFNNDVVQEGS

-362 PNWSIGLN
+362 PNWTIGLN
-370 FAVPLR
+370 FAIPLG

-387 ATDLELAVTN
+387 ATDLELANTN

-434 RNLDAERKKFDNG
+434 RNLDAERKKFENG

-484 AVGDLLPDQ
+484 AVGDLLPTKNV
-493 ERRAGRPARVD
+493 EIAGLPNAMQAPAAV
-504 GEDRRRRGRARERRR
+504 E
-519 TRRRPDGA
+519 
-527 GRAGAGDLS
+527 
-536 LLRARRNLHEPRE
+536 
-549 HVRGA
+549 GA
-554 RPPSHLVAP
+554 RP
-563 AAPLARRDRGR
+563 
-574 RPRLDPEDRHGADVP
+574 
-589 RDVRGPRR
+589 
-597 EDGAVDVGPADP
+597 
-609 RDGRPFRPDVPRRPR
+609 
-624 PGRSRPRR
+624 